1 MPVVASDLGGL
12 SLYGWVFSA
21 FFLGDLVGIVAA
33 GQQADTHGLVRPYLM
48 GLGLFAAG
56 LALGGLAPSMPVL
69 VIARGVQGIGAGAIP
84 AVAYVSI
91 ARQYPPGLRPRM
103 FAILST
109 AWVVPGIAGPAL
121 AGLVAAQMSW
131 RAVFLGLLPFV
142 VVAAVLTVPSL
153 GRVVRAAAT
162 VPAGSDDTDSPRTSG
177 ADSARTDGTNHP
189 GIQPPD
195 LAGTAPVRPSADRS
209 SGGAARLIDA
219 VRVAVGAGLV
229 LGALDSHQPVP
240 LLALGGVGSAVAL
253 PSLRRLLPEG
263 ALRGR
268 TGLPATVLLRGV
280 LTFGFTGAE
289 AFVPLMLVSLRGM
302 STAQAGL
309 SLTAA
314 TLTWT
319 VGSWVQA
326 RRIASWGARRLI
338 RLGLAFV
345 VCGIGLI
352 AVATGPG
359 VPVWIGVGAWGVA
372 GLGMGLSYAAITL
385 LVLHQAPRDRQGE
398 ATAGLQLS
406 DVLGTALGAGVGG
419 VILALAPSIG
429 WDERG
434 ALLLTF
440 AIATAAV
447 VAGLAL
453 TSRLGTEAG
462 PGRAGGPERR
472 PA

>member
-1 MPVVASDLGGL
+1 MPVVATDLGGI

-48 GLGLFAAG
+48 GLGLFAVG
-56 LALGGLAPSMPVL
+56 LTIGGLAPSMPVL
-69 VIARGVQGIGAGAIP
+69 VVARGVQGLGAGAIP
-84 AVAYVSI
+84 AVGYVSI

-121 AGLVAAQMSW
+121 AGLVAAQVSW
-131 RAVFLGLLPFV
+131 RAVFLGLLPLV

-153 GRVVRAAAT
+153 GRVVHPGAT
-162 VPAGSDDTDSPRTSG
+162 VPADTDGANHGTERPRL
-177 ADSARTDGTNHP
+177 AEAVPARRSAG
-189 GIQPPD
+189 
-195 LAGTAPVRPSADRS
+195 RS
-209 SGGAARLIDA
+209 SGGVARLIDA

-240 LLALGGVGSAVAL
+240 LLALGGVGSAIAL
-253 PSLRRLLPEG
+253 PSLRRLLPDG

-314 TLTWT
+314 TLTWA

-326 RRIASWGARRLI
+326 RRIATWGARRLI
-338 RLGLAFV
+338 RLGLALV

-385 LVLHQAPRDRQGE
+385 LVLHQAPRSRQGE

-419 VILALAPSIG
+419 VVLALAPSIG

-440 AIATAAV
+440 GIATVAV
-447 VAGLAL
+447 VGGLVL
-453 TSRLGTEAG
+453 TSRLGADAG
-462 PGRAGGPERR
+462 PGRAGAPERR

>member
-1 MPVVASDLGGL
+1 MPVVASDLGGI

-56 LALGGLAPSMPVL
+56 LTIGGLAPSMPVL
-69 VIARGVQGIGAGAIP
+69 VVARGVQGLGAGAIP
-84 AVAYVSI
+84 AVGYVSI

-121 AGLVAAQMSW
+121 AGLVAAQLSW
-131 RAVFLGLLPFV
+131 RAVFLGLLPLV
-142 VVAAVLTVPSL
+142 VVAAVLTIPSL
-153 GRVVRAAAT
+153 GRVVRPAAT
-162 VPAGSDDTDSPRTSG
+162 IVPGTNGVSHTGAYDPAAEPRGTAGAVPAPE
-177 ADSARTDGTNHP
+177 
-189 GIQPPD
+189 
-195 LAGTAPVRPSADRS
+195 SADRAA
-209 SGGAARLIDA
+209 GGVSRLIDA

-240 LLALGGVGSAVAL
+240 LLVLGGVGSAVAL

-314 TLTWT
+314 TLTWA

-338 RLGLAFV
+338 RVGLALV

-352 AVATGPG
+352 AAATGPG

-385 LVLHQAPRDRQGE
+385 LVLHQAPRNRQGE

-419 VILALAPSIG
+419 VVLALAPSIG

-440 AIATAAV
+440 GIATAAV
-447 VAGLAL
+447 VAGLVL
-453 TSRLGTEAG
+453 TSRLGADAG
-462 PGRAGGPERR
+462 PGRAGAPERQ
-472 PA
+472 PAQIA